1 MSEKLTY
8 LIKLYMFMND
18 CEVFLLFREKNLLA
32 KNIQKLKHF
41 ANYVRRET
49 DIDEV
54 IELL

>member
-1 MSEKLTY
+1 
-8 LIKLYMFMND
+8 MND